1 MACQLAARETRY
13 LLQVQLQLS
22 GVPLPHFKHVNSIW
36 IDSSY
41 DVVHRVQLYFC
52 LSCHSNLEKK
62 KGEAHEMMP
71 SHKHPS
77 RRRSYLLLGY
87 LTGMI
92 RLLRFACVKF
102 CFNVGGFFRA
112 PVQFLTSK
120 GTTTCI
126 CLKQQLYPFLHATK
140 SRFTVRSMI
149 FSGNQSKRPVQQKF
163 VILNLHCYTMF
174 FECGEPSWTKF
185 CNLLFSIIFKSDCR
199 FLLPE
204 LDWISR
210 WSGFGCVPGSKKQN
224 VQQMRH
230 DSLGF
235 RRQGSHFDR
244 WIGHGMWLDVINLDV
259 LLIFS
264 WYIWHTLCFSF

>member
-22 GVPLPHFKHVNSIW
+22 GVPRPHFKHVNSIW

-52 LSCHSNLEKK
+52 LSCHSNLERK

-77 RRRSYLLLGY
+77 IRRSYLLLGY

-112 PVQFLTSK
+112 PLQFLTSK

-163 VILNLHCYTMF
+163 VILNLHCYTIF
-174 FECGEPSWTKF
+174 FECGEPSCAIRCF
-185 CNLLFSIIFKSDCR
+185 LLFSKHLIGFRGEAVLAACLAARSKTFSRCGTTHSASEGREAISMA
-199 FLLPE
+199 E
-204 LDWISR
+204 LDM
-210 WSGFGCVPGSKKQN
+210 GCGW
-224 VQQMRH
+224 M
-230 DSLGF
+230 
-235 RRQGSHFDR
+235 
-244 WIGHGMWLDVINLDV
+244 
-259 LLIFS
+259 
-264 WYIWHTLCFSF
+264 

>member
-1 MACQLAARETRY
+1 
-13 LLQVQLQLS
+13 
-22 GVPLPHFKHVNSIW
+22 
-36 IDSSY
+36 
-41 DVVHRVQLYFC
+41 
-52 LSCHSNLEKK
+52 
-62 KGEAHEMMP
+62 MP

-77 RRRSYLLLGY
+77 IRRSYLLLGY

-92 RLLRFACVKF
+92 RLLRFACVKS

-185 CNLLFSIIFKSDCR
+185 CNLLFSVVFKSDFCFR
-199 FLLPE
+199 SLIGFRGEAVLAACLAARSKTFSRCGTTHSASEGREAILIDE
-204 LDWISR
+204 LDM
-210 WSGFGCVPGSKKQN
+210 GC
-224 VQQMRH
+224 
-230 DSLGF
+230 D
-235 RRQGSHFDR
+235 
-244 WIGHGMWLDVINLDV
+244 WMWLTWIFCWYLVGIFGIH
-259 LLIFS
+259 LLFI
-264 WYIWHTLCFSF
+264 LKLA